1 MLKNSIT
8 VAIIASTIGIASNA
22 SAINLTSFYT
32 SNSTNLQTKQLIAI
46 PNCEVENPP
55 PICNNDPP
63 IPSPLP
69 KPPVPV
75 PGSLHV
81 TIQLT
86 NFTCHDA
93 DEERFYSN
101 GDEPYLFVAA
111 IYADGTTIKISDL
124 GNAKVRI
131 KSPTKTHGNLGRKG
145 VDDGDSFSI
154 PTSIGRFQTNI
165 LPIDGLP
172 QSIGKEK
179 SLVGL
184 IVIAMEEDTTKTS
197 AANAAQRALVK
208 VLQKELDEA
217 VRAVSEPNVEVLKG
231 KIKSAMRN
239 AIKKESWGSI
249 SGIFSFLDSD
259 DYINADLATWSYK
272 QLEDAG
278 NNGIPINMEFK
289 ASGVRYSIKGNVK
302 AR

>member
-8 VAIIASTIGIASNA
+8 VAIIASTIAIASTV
-22 SAINLTSFYT
+22 SAISPNFVD
-32 SNSTNLQTKQLIAI
+32 STNNTNLKIKNLIAI

-55 PICNNDPP
+55 PICNNNPP

-75 PGSLHV
+75 PGSLPV

-111 IYADGTTIKISDL
+111 IYADGTTIKISDI

-154 PTSIGRFQTNI
+154 PTSIGRFKTNI

-172 QSIGKEK
+172 GNIGKEK

-184 IVIAMEEDTTKTS
+184 IVIAMEEDATTTN
-197 AANAAQRALVK
+197 AANAAQKALVK
-208 VLQKELDEA
+208 VLQKELDQA
-217 VRAVSEPNVEVLKG
+217 VRSVREPNIEALKG
-231 KIKSAMRN
+231 KIKTAMRN
-239 AIKKESWGSI
+239 AIKKESLGSI
-249 SGIFSFLDSD
+249 SGIFSFLDPD
-259 DYINADLATWSYK
+259 DYINADLATWTY
-272 QLEDAG
+272 QELENAG
-278 NNGIPINMEFK
+278 NTGIPINMEFN